1 MAGDF
6 AMAGVARRGRVALI
20 SSSRGG
26 NFRGIGIREQKN
38 GDADLLQ
45 LIRSREEISRLVGF
59 VTLLIAKT

>member
-1 MAGDF
+1 
-6 AMAGVARRGRVALI
+6 MAGVARRGRVALI

-26 NFRGIGIREQKN
+26 EFSRNREQKN